1 MKEKTMRD
9 GTMMLCKEIDE
20 IVAKGKLTAGDLE
33 TLHKLSDTV
42 KNFLKIEMLEGEDDG
57 YSERGYSRGDEMY
70 SERRDSMGRYSRD
83 DGYERGSSY
92 ARRGTHYVRG
102 HYSRDGGYSGDDMG
116 AMGRETRG
124 HYSREDGK
132 DRMMHELGMMMED
145 KSDEERRI
153 LERAMMI
160 IRKA

>member
-1 MKEKTMRD
+1 MKEKTIRD

-20 IVAKGKLTAGDLE
+20 IVGKGKLTAGDLD

-42 KNFLKIEMLEGEDDG
+42 KNFLKIEMLEGEGDG

-102 HYSRDGGYSGDDMG
+102 HYSRDDGMGDGM
-116 AMGRETRG
+116 RETRG
-124 HYSREDGK
+124 GYSRADSK
-132 DRMMHELGMMMED
+132 DRMMHEMGELMEEATED
-145 KSDEERRI
+145 ERRT

>member
-1 MKEKTMRD
+1 MKEKTIRD

-20 IVAKGKLTAGDLE
+20 IVGKGKLTAGDLD
-33 TLHKLSDTV
+33 TLHKLTDTA
-42 KNFLKIEMLEGEDDG
+42 KNLLKIEMLEGEGDG

-102 HYSRDGGYSGDDMG
+102 HYSREDGMG
-116 AMGRETRG
+116 AGMRETRG
-124 HYSREDGK
+124 GYSRADSK
-132 DRMMHELGMMMED
+132 DRMMHEMGELMEEATE
-145 KSDEERRI
+145 EERRT

>member
-1 MKEKTMRD
+1 MKEKTIRD

-20 IVAKGKLTAGDLE
+20 IVGKGKLTAGDLD

-42 KNFLKIEMLEGEDDG
+42 KNFLKIEMLEGEGDG
-57 YSERGYSRGDEMY
+57 YSERGYSRDDEMY

-102 HYSRDGGYSGDDMG
+102 HYSRDDGMG
-116 AMGRETRG
+116 AGMRETRG
-124 HYSREDGK
+124 GYSRADSK
-132 DRMMHELGMMMED
+132 DRMMHEMGELMEEATED
-145 KSDEERRI
+145 ERRT

>member
-1 MKEKTMRD
+1 MKEKTIRD

-20 IVAKGKLTAGDLE
+20 IVGKGKLTAGDLD

-42 KNFLKIEMLEGEDDG
+42 KNFLKIEMLEGEGDG

-102 HYSRDGGYSGDDMG
+102 HYSRDDGMG
-116 AMGRETRG
+116 AGMRETRG
-124 HYSREDGK
+124 GYSRADSK
-132 DRMMHELGMMMED
+132 DRMMHEMGELMEEATED
-145 KSDEERRI
+145 ERRT

>member
-1 MKEKTMRD
+1 MKEKTIRD

-20 IVAKGKLTAGDLE
+20 IVGKGKLTAGDLD
-33 TLHKLSDTV
+33 TLHKLTDTT
-42 KNFLKIEMLEGEDDG
+42 KNLLKIQMLEGEDDG

-102 HYSRDGGYSGDDMG
+102 HYSRDDGMG
-116 AMGRETRG
+116 AGMRETRG
-124 HYSREDGK
+124 GYSRADSK
-132 DRMMHELGMMMED
+132 DRMMHEMGELMEEATED
-145 KSDEERRI
+145 ERRT

>member
-1 MKEKTMRD
+1 MKEKTIRD

-20 IVAKGKLTAGDLE
+20 IVGKGKLTAGDLD

-42 KNFLKIEMLEGEDDG
+42 KNFLKIEMLEGEGDG

-102 HYSRDGGYSGDDMG
+102 HYSREDGMG
-116 AMGRETRG
+116 AGMRETRG
-124 HYSREDGK
+124 GYSRADSK
-132 DRMMHELGMMMED
+132 DRMMHEMGELMEEATED
-145 KSDEERRI
+145 ERRT

>member
-1 MKEKTMRD
+1 MKEKTIRD

-20 IVAKGKLTAGDLE
+20 IVGKGKLTAGDLD

-42 KNFLKIEMLEGEDDG
+42 KNFLKIEMLEGEGDG

-102 HYSRDGGYSGDDMG
+102 HYSRDDSMG
-116 AMGRETRG
+116 AGMRETRG
-124 HYSREDGK
+124 GYSRADSK
-132 DRMMHELGMMMED
+132 DRMMHEMGELMEEATED
-145 KSDEERRI
+145 ERRT

>member
-1 MKEKTMRD
+1 MKEKTIRD

-20 IVAKGKLTAGDLE
+20 IVDKGKLTAGDLD

-42 KNFLKIEMLEGEDDG
+42 KNFLKIEMLEGEGDG

-102 HYSRDGGYSGDDMG
+102 HYSRDDGMG
-116 AMGRETRG
+116 AGMRETRG
-124 HYSREDGK
+124 GYSRADSK
-132 DRMMHELGMMMED
+132 DRMMHEMGELMEEATED
-145 KSDEERRI
+145 ERRT

>member
-1 MKEKTMRD
+1 MKEKTIRD
-9 GTMMLCKEIDE
+9 GTMLLCKEIDE
-20 IVAKGKLTAGDLE
+20 IVGKGKLTAGDLD

-42 KNFLKIEMLEGEDDG
+42 KNFLKIEMLEGEGDG

-102 HYSRDGGYSGDDMG
+102 HYSRDDGMG
-116 AMGRETRG
+116 AGMRETRG
-124 HYSREDGK
+124 GYSRADSK
-132 DRMMHELGMMMED
+132 DRMMHEMGELMEEATED
-145 KSDEERRI
+145 ERRT

>member
-1 MKEKTMRD
+1 MKEKTIRD

-20 IVAKGKLTAGDLE
+20 IVGKGKLTAGDLD

-42 KNFLKIEMLEGEDDG
+42 KNFLKIEMLEGESDG

-102 HYSRDGGYSGDDMG
+102 HYSRDDSMG
-116 AMGRETRG
+116 AGMRETRG
-124 HYSREDGK
+124 GYSRADSK
-132 DRMMHELGMMMED
+132 DRMMHEMGELMEEATED
-145 KSDEERRI
+145 ERRT